1 MPPRRMPRSPQ
12 SRPRTQTPR
21 SPSSRPH
28 RRTAPIRPLYR
39 AVHKVVFVV
48 VLSMV
53 VVVVSCKREREKG
66 RATGFTGLGQR
77 KLAGR
82 GRSRTTRPGLGPSM
96 GRGRVVPRE
105 AGLGLGTHLRKMA
118 LRIHRLL
125 RKPSSSCG
133 SRYSVLVSLT
143 LSLLQRAHRTPSRCR
158 FWFGQTL
165 LAQGGE
171 ASSASFPDGKLGFGG
186 DSAFEFRDSQ
196 RSWERGVRWHQRER
210 NTEEQSPSGRETGHD
225 GWGDEKEQRLQQD
238 RHGDERRGGSAQGCF
253 RALPAPEG
261 KLTSLRDCFGSGTP
275 LTRPPPRQDA
285 D

>member
-48 VLSMV
+48 FLSMV
-53 VVVVSCKREREKG
+53 VVVVSCKRERERERDGEKG

-82 GRSRTTRPGLGPSM
+82 GRSRTTRQEPELGPSM
-96 GRGRVVPRE
+96 GRGRGVAPPKAGIENPPPPPKAIVVVRL
-105 AGLGLGTHLRKMA
+105 A
-118 LRIHRLL
+118 LL
-125 RKPSSSCG
+125 R
-133 SRYSVLVSLT
+133 LSLSHT
-143 LSLLQRAHRTPSRCR
+143 LPPPARAPHPEPLSLLVWANPPQLR
-158 FWFGQTL
+158 
-165 LAQGGE
+165 GGE

-210 NTEEQSPSGRETGHD
+210 KTEEQSPSGRETGHD
-225 GWGDEKEQRLQQD
+225 GWGDKEEQRLQQD

-261 KLTSLRDCFGSGTP
+261 KLTSLRNCFGSGTP
-275 LTRPPPRQDA
+275 LTPPPSAGR
-285 D
+285 